1 MIDRPKF
8 SELIYRKDRDIPIKY
23 DTVQLKMDGIWG
35 CLVIKKGQWK
45 IYSRTGNVKRKGKI
59 ADKKVDVVL
68 LGEFMFGSHWAHM
81 RGLDGEFYIF
91 DCLRYKGK
99 DIKDRELSHRLVVSD
114 FAWNELKSELEWLD
128 ILQNYD
134 LEDWPHLWDE
144 EIQAQGY
151 EGLVFKDS
159 SSSYADKD
167 AWARMKA
174 IVEIEYICHG
184 FRPADEGTRYEGQ
197 VGAVIGTLHDKE
209 VYVTC
214 GGLTDDMRREFTDN
228 PEPYMGQVFK
238 AKGNTWYPSG
248 SLRHPKFLH
257 WRADKEPIECT
268 YDQIP
273 LDIRESR
280 DKWKSVSG

>member
-8 SELIYRKDRDIPIKY
+8 KELIYRKDREIPIQY
-23 DTVQLKMDGIWG
+23 DIVQLKMDGIWG
-35 CLVIKKGQWK
+35 CLVIKNGQWK

-59 ADKKVDVVL
+59 ADKKADVIL

-81 RGLDGEFYIF
+81 RKLDGEFYIF

-99 DIKDRELSHRLVVSD
+99 DTKDKDLSERLVIAD
-114 FAWNELKSELEWLD
+114 FAWQELKTDLEWLD
-128 ILQNYD
+128 ILQNYEQD
-134 LEDWPHLWDE
+134 DWSHMWDHEILEE
-144 EIQAQGY
+144 GY

-159 SSSYADKD
+159 TSKYGDKD

-174 IVEIEYICHG
+174 VVEIEYICHA

-214 GGLTDDMRREFTDN
+214 GGLTDEMRLEFTHN
-228 PEPYMGQVFK
+228 PDPYIGQVFK

-273 LDIRESR
+273 ASHRDEAYES
-280 DKWKSVSG
+280 